1 MNAKNIIAEYDVPST
16 GLWAALVFVVSLN
29 LRPAIAAVGPLLTQ
43 IGADLSWGE
52 GVQGVLTAIPLLAFA
67 AVSPLVTFI
76 ERRVGVDIAILSAL
90 LCIAVGNFIR
100 SYCGNVGIWLGTVIF
115 ASSIAVGNVLVPV
128 IVKRDYAGHIAM
140 ATGVY
145 SGCITVGAA
154 TAGLISAPLAQV
166 WCDWRASLAVWSVPP
181 LVVAALWALRILHN
195 RQIMQTTVP
204 NVTRTNAATTSHESG
219 YDTFRCVLRR
229 PMTWYVTVFM
239 GLQSSTFYTM
249 SNWIPSVSASAGF
262 DASTAGVHLFI
273 FQGGSRHAGVPA
285 SHDCLVAHRRLRTGI
300 SAGRGA
306 RVDRH
311 AWAGRCR
318 NRGAFGHRAIIRL
331 SDSFAGTTGIRRID
345 AAYRRSS
352 GFAWIVRVHGVPPM
366 RCCRH
371 RRKDPENALM
381 KIHLMKSSGRNALIF
396 IKPMEVL

>member
-273 FQGGSRHAGVPA
+273 FQGVGILSGLLIPKLMTVLCVVP
-285 SHDCLVAHRRLRTGI
+285 
-300 SAGRGA
+300 
-306 RVDRH
+306 
-311 AWAGRCR
+311 
-318 NRGAFGHRAIIRL
+318 
-331 SDSFAGTTGIRRID
+331 SFAT
-345 AAYRRSS
+345 
-352 GFAWIVRVHGVPPM
+352 M
-366 RCCRH
+366 
-371 RRKDPENALM
+371 
-381 KIHLMKSSGRNALIF
+381 
-396 IKPMEVL
+396 

>member
-1 MNAKNIIAEYDVPST
+1 MQRMP
-16 GLWAALVFVVSLN
+16 
-29 LRPAIAAVGPLLTQ
+29 LRNTMCHPL
-43 IGADLSWGE
+43 D
-52 GVQGVLTAIPLLAFA
+52 
-67 AVSPLVTFI
+67 
-76 ERRVGVDIAILSAL
+76 
-90 LCIAVGNFIR
+90 
-100 SYCGNVGIWLGTVIF
+100 CGNVGIWLGTVIF
-115 ASSIAVGNVLVPV
+115 ASSIAVGNALVPM

-166 WCDWRASLAVWSVPP
+166 WCDWRASFAVWSVPP

-204 NVTRTNAATTSHESG
+204 NVTQTNAATTSHESG

-273 FQGGSRHAGVPA
+273 FQGVGILSGLLIPRLMNVRGSQVCAALFQHSHAGGGSRHAGVPA
-285 SHDCLVAHRRLRTGI
+285 SHDCLVAHRRPRTGI
-300 SAGRGA
+300 TLVVAL
-306 RVDRH
+306 VDRH
-311 AWAGRCR
+311 TWTGRCR
-318 NRGAFGHRAIIRL
+318 NRGAFGHCAIIRL

-345 AAYRRSS
+345 ATYRRSS